1 MNWRE
6 GVEREMER
14 WKDRL
19 ELGEGKKQVFWRQE
33 NRGSGKTDIGGRS
46 VVWRNG
52 SIELGEAEERGERE
66 MEENQ
71 RVEVQ

>member
-1 MNWRE
+1 MLR
-6 GVEREMER
+6 GR

-19 ELGEGKKQVFWRQE
+19 ELGEGKKHVFWRQE
-33 NRGSGKTDIGGRS
+33 NRESGKTEIGGRS

-52 SIELGEAEERGERE
+52 SIELGEAEERERE

>member
-6 GVEREMER
+6 SVEREMER

-33 NRGSGKTDIGGRS
+33 NRGSGKTEIGGRS
-46 VVWRNG
+46 MV
-52 SIELGEAEERGERE
+52 
-66 MEENQ
+66 
-71 RVEVQ
+71 

>member
-33 NRGSGKTDIGGRS
+33 NRGSGKTKIGGRS

-52 SIELGEAEERGERE
+52 LIKLGEAEERERE